1 MYLPISIYVLKRT
14 IVLRCC
20 TINKH
25 FIERVFH
32 SSTCVR
38 FMQPSNADGY
48 RSFVLFRPTSGM
60 RFEITYIYVPLST
73 ISKLLQKRPK
83 FIKAPNSKVVRTF
96 LENRQK
102 RLKEAATQ
110 ITYGLNPRD
119 VPFCHDS
126 LVRRRELIDP

>member
-1 MYLPISIYVLKRT
+1 
-14 IVLRCC
+14 
-20 TINKH
+20 
-25 FIERVFH
+25 
-32 SSTCVR
+32 
-38 FMQPSNADGY
+38 MQPSNADGY

-83 FIKAPNSKVVRTF
+83 FIKAPNSKVVRTL

-119 VPFCHDS
+119 VPFRHDS

>member
-1 MYLPISIYVLKRT
+1 
-14 IVLRCC
+14 
-20 TINKH
+20 
-25 FIERVFH
+25 
-32 SSTCVR
+32 
-38 FMQPSNADGY
+38 MQPSNADGY

-60 RFEITYIYVPLST
+60 RFEITYVRITYLFFP
-73 ISKLLQKRPK
+73 IFELLQKRPK

-119 VPFCHDS
+119 VPFRHDS